1 MEISMSE
8 IKQRCKSILSRF
20 DEFINREDRPVYYWT
35 CMARES
41 HKTPFETLC
50 ENGELFWSAPDLIS
64 ARFIGGLIRWKI
76 DGDMDDKWPLFGDA
90 DYGDW
95 TITTS
100 DGKTVNFEVLY
111 RDEDSDVRTGVKFDQ
126 DISDQDKDKFLI
138 DFFNKDDTTI
148 VKVNNVYTPG
158 SISDLL
164 QDKKPVIFS
173 KYSVED
179 CRFRSRSTTLK
190 WRQVD

>member
-1 MEISMSE
+1 
-8 IKQRCKSILSRF
+8 
-20 DEFINREDRPVYYWT
+20 
-35 CMARES
+35 
-41 HKTPFETLC
+41 
-50 ENGELFWSAPDLIS
+50 
-64 ARFIGGLIRWKI
+64 
-76 DGDMDDKWPLFGDA
+76 MDDKWPLFGDA

-158 SISDLL
+158 SVSDLL

>member
-1 MEISMSE
+1 MSE

-41 HKTPFETLC
+41 RKTPFETLC
-50 ENGELFWSAPDLIS
+50 ENGELIWSAPDLIS

-76 DGDMDDKWPLFGDA
+76 DGDMNDEWPLFGDA

-158 SISDLL
+158 SVSDLL